1 MEFID
6 HLGKI
11 ESLITISPSI
21 NKHGI
26 YLGLFKFLRTL
37 PDGKTKIA
45 ENPHLH
51 TSNKT
56 TNKNLPKSPL
66 NSGN

>member
-11 ESLITISPSI
+11 ESLITISSSI

-26 YLGLFKFLRTL
+26 HLGLFKFLRTL
-37 PDGKTKIA
+37 PDGKIKTA
-45 ENPHLH
+45 ENSHLH
-51 TSNKT
+51 TNNKT
-56 TNKNLPKSPL
+56 TNENLPKPPL